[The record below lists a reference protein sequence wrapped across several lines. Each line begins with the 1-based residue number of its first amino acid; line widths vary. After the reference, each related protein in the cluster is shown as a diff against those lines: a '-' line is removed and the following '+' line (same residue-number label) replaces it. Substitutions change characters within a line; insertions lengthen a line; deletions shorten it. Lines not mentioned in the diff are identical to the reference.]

1 MTQNISKNTSDKI
14 IERVPPHSLEAE
26 IAVLGSMLID
36 KEALVIALEKLSK
49 EDFYKDAH
57 SIIFETIKNMHLRN
71 IAIDFVTLTEE
82 LKKMKVI
89 DRIGGAGYITSLV
102 ELVTTSANVEH
113 YIKVVS
119 EKSLLRKMI
128 KVGTTM
134 IEESYSENKDVNDI
148 LNLAEENVFR
158 LSRDR
163 DKKSFLSVDKVVGET
178 LERIQKLH
186 RHEPDLGIVPT
197 GFKTLDERLAGGL
210 HKSNFI
216 IIAGRPGM
224 GKTSFAMNIVANA
237 AIRNKIPVGIFSLE
251 MSATELMFRLI
262 CSEAKRDLH
271 MIRKGY
277 LAKDDWARLTTVAG
291 MISESPIFIDD
302 SSDLNVLELRTR
314 ARRLAH
320 ELLAQNK
327 RLGMIVVD
335 YIQRMRGVNPRDS
348 RQQEIADISNSLK
361 SLARELDIPVVGLS
375 QLSRKP
381 EDKERDKQ
389 PKLSD
394 LRESGALEQD
404 ADVVMFIYNPSE
416 KKDEEEN
423 NEVILAISK
432 HRNGPTGKMKMI
444 FIKEYTTFGEIEWSE
459 VD

>member
-1 MTQNISKNTSDKI
+1 MSDNIID
-14 IERVPPHSLEAE
+14 RVPPNSIEAE

-36 KEALVIALEKLSK
+36 KEALVIALEKLTK
-49 EDFYKDAH
+49 DDFYKDAH
-57 SIIFETIKNMHLRN
+57 SIIFETIKNMHLKN
-71 IAIDFVTLTEE
+71 VAVDFVTLTEE

-128 KVGTTM
+128 KIGTTI
-134 IEESYSENKDVNDI
+134 IEESYSDHKSVNDI
-148 LNLAEENVFR
+148 LNISEENIFR
-158 LSRDR
+158 LSRERDR
-163 DKKSFLSVDKVVGET
+163 KGFLSVDRVVDET
-178 LERIQKLH
+178 LDKIQKLH
-186 RHEPDLGIVPT
+186 RHEQDLGIVPT
-197 GFKTLDERLAGGL
+197 GYKILDERLAGGL
-210 HKSNFI
+210 HKSNFV

-224 GKTSFAMNIVANA
+224 GKTSFSMNIVANA

-251 MSATELMFRLI
+251 MSATELMFRML

-271 MIRKGY
+271 MIRKGI
-277 LAKDDWARLTTVAG
+277 LSKDDWARLTTVAG
-291 MISESPIFIDD
+291 MISESPMFIDD

-320 ELLAQNK
+320 ELTVQNR
-327 RLGMIVVD
+327 RLGMIVID
-335 YIQRMRGVNPRDS
+335 YIQRMRGINPRDS

-404 ADVVMFIYNPSE
+404 ADVVMFIYHPPE
-416 KKDEEEN
+416 KGVDDGN
-423 NEVILAISK
+423 NEVVLGISK
-432 HRNGPTGKMKMI
+432 HRNGPTGKMRMM
-444 FIKEYTTFGEIEWSE
+444 FIKEYTTFNEIDWSE
-459 VD
+459 QE